1 MKTLIAILMLV
12 LTCIMLIVMISDSE
26 QAQRF
31 YRMVEVYINGNKA
44 QSKSK
49 LAITRERPE
58 IKKQDKKIQLGSRST
73 TSSRRDAS
81 EITPE
86 KLRIAIKGMTHDSDK
101 VEHIRNYKDSVTD
114 NIKLPMITSILNEFI
129 HDSSALEAL
138 DLLKHKISKNY
149 SDEDLEAFVK
159 VFTHGGS
166 ITKAMSILKK

>member
-31 YRMVEVYINGNKA
+31 YRTVVDYINWNKA
-44 QSKSK
+44 QSESK
-49 LAITRERPE
+49 PAITRERPE
-58 IKKQDKKIQLGSRST
+58 IKKRDKKIQPSSRST
-73 TSSRRDAS
+73 TSSRIDAS

-86 KLRIAIKGMTHDSDK
+86 KLRIAIRAMIHDSDK
-101 VEHIRNYKDSVTD
+101 VEHIRNYKDSVAD

-138 DLLKHKISKNY
+138 DLLEHKISKNY
-149 SDEDLEAFVK
+149 SDEDLKAFVK

-166 ITKAMSILKK
+166 ITKAMSILNR